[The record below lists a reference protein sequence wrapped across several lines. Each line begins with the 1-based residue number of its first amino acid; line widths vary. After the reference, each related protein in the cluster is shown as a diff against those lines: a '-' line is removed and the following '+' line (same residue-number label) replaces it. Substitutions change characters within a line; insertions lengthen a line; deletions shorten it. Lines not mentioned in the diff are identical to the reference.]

1 MLAKT
6 AKSAVRV
13 TRITAVGIVLLLA
26 IAACRTASDPGPA
39 PPDSAAPTPRAATVS
54 DGTLPGTTAHPA
66 ARVQSAVTP
75 WPIDPQRSTV
85 TIIVRR
91 AGPLARLGHDHVI
104 TSAAERGT
112 VWAGDTPAASA
123 FELHL
128 PVDRFEVDLA
138 AARAVAGAEFAAP
151 VPEEARAGTRRNM
164 LRPEVLDA
172 AAFPLITLRSVAASG
187 DWSQPVLKLAVELR
201 GVTREHELPV
211 QVERDSLGLVVR
223 GELRLNQSD
232 YGITPFAVAGGAI
245 QVGDALEIRFV
256 IVAGPA

>member
-1 MLAKT
+1 MVAKT

-13 TRITAVGIVLLLA
+13 SRITAVGIVLLLSVGG
-26 IAACRTASDPGPA
+26 CRTASDPDLARPDPA
-39 PPDSAAPTPRAATVS
+39 PPLPSAETVS
-54 DGTLPGTTAHPA
+54 AGTPVGPTACLADQVP
-66 ARVQSAVTP
+66 SAITP
-75 WPIDPQRSTV
+75 WPIDPRRSSV

-104 TSAAERGT
+104 TSAAECGT

-123 FELHL
+123 FRLQL
-128 PVDRFEVDLA
+128 PVDSFEVDLA
-138 AARAVAGAEFAAP
+138 AARAGAGAEFAAP
-151 VPEEARAGTRRNM
+151 VPDEARAGTRRNM

-172 AAFPLITLRSVAASG
+172 AAFPVITLRSVAASG
-187 DWSQPVLKLAVELR
+187 DWSQPVLRLAVELR

-211 QVERDSLGLVVR
+211 QVERDSLGLVVH

-245 QVGDALEIRFV
+245 QVADALEIRFV
-256 IVAGPA
+256 IAAGPT